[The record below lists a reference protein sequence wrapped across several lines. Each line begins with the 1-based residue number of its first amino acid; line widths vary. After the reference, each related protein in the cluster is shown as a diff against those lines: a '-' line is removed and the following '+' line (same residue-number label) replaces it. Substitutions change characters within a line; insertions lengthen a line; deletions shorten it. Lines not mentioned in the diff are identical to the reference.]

1 MTVVGVFINGCNRLP
16 ICWPPLISHME
27 LLTAVCGFIS
37 SCPDTRSRSP
47 CTTRMWHAQQ
57 SWFWMA
63 RDALYMNRRWFD
75 SSKNGHNNVAKLI
88 CILTLNTKYRYTKTQ
103 EDRAGFLRSKLHEQ
117 KHWHHQPVYCT
128 SCNDEALDKKWRSA
142 RIIWAAVRD
151 RHCRCIPRPGARH
164 HCVCLRSRQRRQV
177 SRTHGWAHTLER
189 RSRCL
194 LLKAWLPDYHSIYM
208 HICMCIYIY
217 IQKKISSMSSHKPCC
232 NAT

>member
-1 MTVVGVFINGCNRLP
+1 MSVVGVFISSWLMTVVGVFTNSCKRLP
-16 ICWPPLISHME
+16 ICSPSYWHPNLV
-27 LLTAVCGFIS
+27 A
-37 SCPDTRSRSP
+37 SRSP
-47 CTTRMWHAQQ
+47 CTTGRWHHAEQ

-117 KHWHHQPVYCT
+117 KHWHHQSVYCT
-128 SCNDEALDKKWRSA
+128 SCNDEALTKKQRSA

-189 RSRCL
+189 RPRCL
-194 LLKAWLPDYHSIYM
+194 LLKAWLPDYHSIYT
-208 HICMCIYIY
+208 CIYVCIY
-217 IQKKISSMSSHKPCC
+217 MYI
-232 NAT
+232 